1 MKTYT
6 PSEFRAD
13 SSKVYNDVMVN
24 KVVKIDHRDRPAMLL
39 MSEDYFN
46 GINVCEGEK
55 KTANP

>member
-39 MSEDYFN
+39 ISEDYFN
-46 GINVCEGEK
+46 EVKEDKKE